1 MYEQCLLGMGSNQT
15 LAEEAQIQTQ
25 LFRQCQQRRLYLNA
39 LIRVRDTRNEGD
51 AFLSSAI
58 KTPNFQPRFTQDQ
71 LDMRRKA
78 EILQYAGP
86 STQGGKR
93 ESQLK
98 QFSRINQRFRSFKD
112 YLNQSCESVL
122 YNVPTLTSQSD
133 VPGPPQFLVYD
144 PEVTLYQFQGMRS
157 DMRQINVPATSLP
170 PYDFDIFDSNFSV
183 AKYLTGSYNVFD
195 VLFSP
200 LNIAA
205 VTYFN
210 FSQEPKLQCYLTYQ
224 LDVTVSFTLLD
235 PTLPDNSSMIPV
247 DSLQLFITG
256 MDTRVYTM
264 TEPQLFTPD
273 FLSLTEAL
281 NFGTSFP
288 KLFMPRNESSQQYVY
303 GNYSVTYNIANS
315 SNVQFAVT
323 GVNPDKKMQTD
334 RLSFN
339 VSFDLLVYDTNGAD
353 VNPALPINMTGLML
367 QFQLTPLSAIL
378 K

>member
-1 MYEQCLLGMGSNQT
+1 MGSNQT